1 MGENLRKYNCKDV
14 EVLHIGGTI
23 CTHGINYNALIL
35 PSRPQW
41 TVPYFTALNTEIE
54 GVYLSALGIDNAGA
68 MRQATQAL
76 YELMKPASEALLMF
90 KVQLTVDFDSNK
102 TRKNEILN
110 VLGYTQH
117 YKHVQKGDQEAFVEL
132 LSKFEVNMTP
142 ALRTE
147 LNAAGID
154 DVIIDKVLDFSTS
167 LRDANIT
174 QEVAKGFRKD
184 ISAAAVEEIN
194 NIYRKIIAISKV
206 TAVIFK
212 NDQAKKDAFNFTKNL
227 RQLNYQNNSQPPP
240 TP

>member
-1 MGENLRKYNCKDV
+1 MAENLRDYNCKDV
-14 EVLHIGGTI
+14 EVLHVGSTI

-35 PSRPQW
+35 PARPQW

-54 GVYLSALGIDNAGA
+54 DVYLSALGIDNAAA

-90 KVQLTVDFDSNK
+90 KVQLTVDFDANK
-102 TRKNEILN
+102 PRKNEILN
-110 VLGYTQH
+110 LLGYTQH
-117 YKHVQKGDQEAFVEL
+117 YKRVQKKDQEAFVEL
-132 LSKFEVNMTP
+132 LTKFEVNMTP

-147 LNAAGID
+147 LNTAGID
-154 DVIIDKVLDFSTS
+154 DLIIDKVLNYSTS

-184 ISAAAVEEIN
+184 ISSDAVVEIN
-194 NIYRKIIAISKV
+194 NIYKKIIAISKV
-206 TAVIFK
+206 TALIFK
-212 NDQAKKDAFNFTKNL
+212 NDKAKKDAFNFSKNL
-227 RQLNYQNNSQPPP
+227 RQLNYQNNNVPPP